1 MRAVSARSLQWLC
14 LRVLAG
20 AQSAESAVWF
30 RLRDPDG
37 ELAMAQSADLVVA
50 QSAGVAVALFGSLT
64 SSVGGVCNRSAA
76 GFASTAIFITQPSV
90 ARMLAW
96 PLGTVRL

>member
-1 MRAVSARSLQWLC
+1 MWL
-14 LRVLAG
+14 
-20 AQSAESAVWF
+20 

-96 PLGTVRL
+96 PLWHGTSMTILAPQDMVSVGQAAGVGVSMPGAA